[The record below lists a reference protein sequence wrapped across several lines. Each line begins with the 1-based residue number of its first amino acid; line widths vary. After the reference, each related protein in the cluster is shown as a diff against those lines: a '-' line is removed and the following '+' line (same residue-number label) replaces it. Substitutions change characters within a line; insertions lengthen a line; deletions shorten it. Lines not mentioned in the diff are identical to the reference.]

1 MERLIITGVSGYIG
15 SKLVSRLN
23 EMGDVH
29 EIIGIDKTEPKACL
43 SKLTFY
49 RKDIRDPLEQILID
63 HNVDTVVHLAYVVSP
78 IHSKS
83 LMEDININGTKN
95 VLSACASA
103 GVNQIL
109 YTSSAT
115 AYGFYPDNDVPLTE
129 DSPLRGNDDFTYSK
143 TKKEIEA
150 IFSGYVQQN
159 PQIAVS
165 IIRPA
170 FVVGPGFSDPL
181 ARHLRKKLVMLPW
194 TTAPFQFVHEDDL
207 IDIICLLL
215 EKQGAGIFNV
225 GADGTITSKEMIGL
239 LGNIAVRLPFKIM
252 YMLTWLAWTLR
263 LSFLAEFPSPAL
275 NLARYPWIVSSDKLK
290 RELGYEYKYTTL
302 EAYKDFAR
310 EVRGASG

>member
-29 EIIGIDKTEPKACL
+29 EIIGIDKAEPKACL

-129 DSPLRGNDDFTYSK
+129 DSPLRGND
-143 TKKEIEA
+143 
-150 IFSGYVQQN
+150 GMHVQDGNIQK
-159 PQIAVS
+159 
-165 IIRPA
+165 
-170 FVVGPGFSDPL
+170 
-181 ARHLRKKLVMLPW
+181 ARSLRRV
-194 TTAPFQFVHEDDL
+194 
-207 IDIICLLL
+207 LLL
-215 EKQGAGIFNV
+215 LQRGPRFFPQGEEARDAIRVRSPDNGH
-225 GADGTITSKEMIGL
+225 TSPQE
-239 LGNIAVRLPFKIM
+239 RQ
-252 YMLTWLAWTLR
+252 
-263 LSFLAEFPSPAL
+263 E
-275 NLARYPWIVSSDKLK
+275 
-290 RELGYEYKYTTL
+290 
-302 EAYKDFAR
+302 
-310 EVRGASG
+310 